1 MSEKSDS
8 KKQYIIE
15 KATAVFAAKG
25 FKSVT
30 MKDIVEAC
38 EISRGGLYLY
48 YSSTE
53 EIFKDVCE
61 KADNSEESANELSKM
76 VESAK
81 ASDLLLWFIKEQ
93 KKAILS
99 KTDPLIAA
107 RYEYAFFKKQNDDV
121 TMAKQNFD
129 TAVKVLKSIIIR
141 GMESGEFACEDP
153 SHVAAG
159 MMFAIEGMKVC
170 SATFGMTEKKVDS
183 ELLFMVQ
190 RFIEVE

>member
-93 KKAILS
+93 KK
-99 KTDPLIAA
+99 
-107 RYEYAFFKKQNDDV
+107 RQ
-121 TMAKQNFD
+121 
-129 TAVKVLKSIIIR
+129 KSQ
-141 GMESGEFACEDP
+141 E
-153 SHVAAG
+153 
-159 MMFAIEGMKVC
+159 
-170 SATFGMTEKKVDS
+170 
-183 ELLFMVQ
+183 Q
-190 RFIEVE
+190 

>member
-61 KADNSEESANELSKM
+61 KADNSEESAKELPVMQSITPF
-76 VESAK
+76 
-81 ASDLLLWFIKEQ
+81 FIKGV
-93 KKAILS
+93 KDVLYYS
-99 KTDPLIAA
+99 TYC
-107 RYEYAFFKKQNDDV
+107 RSYFF
-121 TMAKQNFD
+121 T
-129 TAVKVLKSIIIR
+129 
-141 GMESGEFACEDP
+141 
-153 SHVAAG
+153 
-159 MMFAIEGMKVC
+159 
-170 SATFGMTEKKVDS
+170 
-183 ELLFMVQ
+183 
-190 RFIEVE
+190 